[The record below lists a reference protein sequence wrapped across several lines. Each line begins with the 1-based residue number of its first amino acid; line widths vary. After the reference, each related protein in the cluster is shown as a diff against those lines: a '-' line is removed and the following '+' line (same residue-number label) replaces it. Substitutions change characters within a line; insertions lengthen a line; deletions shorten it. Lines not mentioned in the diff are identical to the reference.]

1 MAPAVLALTAAAV
14 TREKIKPVKR
24 LRIRLISRVPD
35 RTPLMVARRQLDLGG
50 ARVPGSFF
58 MRLADKQGDYNRL
71 KKAWEQRGG
80 ADKMTV
86 SVADFKVLCG
96 KLQVQLEDAEI
107 ANLFSV
113 VKARSQMQ
121 ADPSSDFM
129 SPNNVD
135 HFFKSM
141 LSGELS
147 RCRQSTST
155 HHVGLSS
162 SQPTPT
168 HNRKDAFLSSR
179 PAPAY
184 MAGDS
189 DNDKLGKTTSTSCSL
204 PLPHAFDV
212 NKWDHESFAAPS
224 GIRCVSESAYVYARS
239 WRLLPG
245 PPRPRP
251 APPMRPLFIQRHS
264 CLGAKL
270 KRCDS
275 ALSARRSLSL
285 RLPVLRELKMRAV
298 SRCSF
303 CMSLDASSPR
313 VPVCRRDDRYYNTK
327 FKANVQLDAE
337 GRPMMEQLTRHHY
350 ADNSDP
356 SAHIPEHLAQWSPG
370 FNHTVNAN
378 QQKISKAQALL
389 RPVPI

>member
-1 MAPAVLALTAAAV
+1 
-14 TREKIKPVKR
+14 
-24 LRIRLISRVPD
+24 
-35 RTPLMVARRQLDLGG
+35 MVARRQLDLGG

-86 SVADFKVLCG
+86 SVADFKSLCG

-113 VKARSQMQ
+113 VKARSQAQ

-275 ALSARRSLSL
+275 ALSARRSLSAAIACPQRTENACGFSVLILHVPGRVVAARACLQARRPLLQHKVQGQRAARRRGQAHDGAVDAPPL
-285 RLPVLRELKMRAV
+285 RR
-298 SRCSF
+298 
-303 CMSLDASSPR
+303 
-313 VPVCRRDDRYYNTK
+313 
-327 FKANVQLDAE
+327 QL
-337 GRPMMEQLTRHHY
+337 
-350 ADNSDP
+350 
-356 SAHIPEHLAQWSPG
+356 
-370 FNHTVNAN
+370 
-378 QQKISKAQALL
+378 
-389 RPVPI
+389 